1 MNTAKYLVILC
12 IALLQV
18 GCAYHNPKSQTLI
31 KSVNVPSDL
40 VRLNASRALE
50 QCGKGNIRTV
60 TTVNF
65 SCKNT
70 DAPDL

>member
-1 MNTAKYLVILC
+1 MNTAKYLVVLC

-31 KSVNVPSDL
+31 KSVNVESDS

-50 QCGKGNIRTV
+50 KCGKGNVRTV
-60 TTVNF
+60 TTVSF
-65 SCKNT
+65 SCKNKGST
-70 DAPDL
+70 DF